1 MKILFAGMRAPFA
14 GLLIILSA
22 SVVSAQTDMDAI
34 MMEKNAF
41 CVGPMYS
48 YSSWKNYWEGT
59 LKREN
64 LNLGKVSTQM
74 FGLMGNYGITRK
86 LNALFSVPYVKTKA
100 SAGTLH
106 GMDGIQDLSL
116 FLKWKPFEKK
126 LGDGKL
132 SLFGIAGVSFPL
144 S

>member
-1 MKILFAGMRAPFA
+1 MKKLITTIK
-14 GLLIILSA
+14 IILTFLPVLMFSH
-22 SVVSAQTDMDAI
+22 SLIAQTDIDAV

-48 YSSWKNYWEGT
+48 YSKWKNYWEGT

-64 LNLGKVSTQM
+64 LNIGKIATQM
-74 FGLMGNYGITRK
+74 YSVMGSYGITRK

-106 GMDGIQDLSL
+106 GLKGLQDLSL
-116 FLKWKPFEKK
+116 FMLY
-126 LGDGKL
+126 
-132 SLFGIAGVSFPL
+132 
-144 S
+144 

>member
-1 MKILFAGMRAPFA
+1 MKKLTQKMIAGM
-14 GLLIILSA
+14 LLIEITLSG
-22 SVVSAQTDMDAI
+22 SLSAQTDIDAI

-64 LNLGKVSTQM
+64 LNLGRVSTQM
-74 FGLMGNYGITRK
+74 YGLMGKYGLTRK
-86 LNALFSVPYVKTKA
+86 VNLLFSVPWVKTKA

-106 GMDGIQDLSL
+106 GMDGIQ
-116 FLKWKPFEKK
+116 
-126 LGDGKL
+126 
-132 SLFGIAGVSFPL
+132 
-144 S
+144 